1 MQFFTL
7 LCLATS
13 ALALP
18 QTLTKRETC
27 MDKGS
32 KVTEWTVKDFKYE
45 AVYTQNTPTKQTN
58 SATITF
64 TLQNR
69 GVGYEGKCSAKS
81 TDAKKD
87 FFTGNTDYNC
97 DVPFEG
103 DSASFKYNRK
113 SGVIA
118 IFQHWSCVKEGGW
131 YEAKGNTTFTP
142 KCTEKTWKNAHYK
155 ADGDKAYSNRR
166 VTCQQKQLKVPVL
179 EMQAVL

>member
-58 SATITF
+58 SATVTF

-69 GVGYEGKCSAKS
+69 GTQRRASSLV
-81 TDAKKD
+81 
-87 FFTGNTDYNC
+87 NTDYNC

-155 ADGDKAYSNRR
+155 AGGDKAYSNRR